1 MRLLPETR
9 PVADDSVTP
18 LAQLLAAADAEIVQ
32 YRFDEPKV
40 LAYAIERKDGH
51 VAIVVDS
58 RLHDWQQETIA
69 RDLLAR
75 MRGVTLPGQRPALV
89 A

>member
-1 MRLLPETR
+1 MRLLPDV
-9 PVADDSVTP
+9 PAVADDSVTP
-18 LAQLLAAADAEIVQ
+18 LDELLAQADAEIVQ
-32 YRFDEPKV
+32 HRFDEPKV

-51 VAIVVDS
+51 VAIVVDA
-58 RLHDWQQETIA
+58 RLHDWQQDAIA

-75 MRGVTLPGQRPALV
+75 MRGVSLPGQRPALV

>member
-1 MRLLPETR
+1 MRLLPEA
-9 PVADDSVTP
+9 PAVADDSVTP
-18 LAQLLAAADAEIVQ
+18 LDQLLADADAEIVQ
-32 YRFDEPKV
+32 HRFDEPKV
-40 LAYAIERKDGH
+40 LAYAVERTDGH
-51 VAIVVDS
+51 IAIVVDS